1 MNKKILTSEFFN
13 RPVATVAQDLI
24 GKFLVRKVDNKKIS
38 LMLTEVEAY
47 DGSHDLASHARFG
60 KTKRNEPMFGPAG
73 HFYIYLIYGMYNM
86 LNIVTGA
93 KDYPAAVLIRGT
105 KEITGPG
112 RLTKQLKI
120 DKTLNNQLSLPE
132 SGLWIEDRG
141 VKILKKKV
149 IKTPRIGVEY
159 ARPVWNKKLYRFIL
173 NL

>member
-1 MNKKILTSEFFN
+1 
-13 RPVATVAQDLI
+13 
-24 GKFLVRKVDNKKIS
+24 
-38 LMLTEVEAY
+38 
-47 DGSHDLASHARFG
+47 
-60 KTKRNEPMFGPAG
+60 
-73 HFYIYLIYGMYNM
+73 M